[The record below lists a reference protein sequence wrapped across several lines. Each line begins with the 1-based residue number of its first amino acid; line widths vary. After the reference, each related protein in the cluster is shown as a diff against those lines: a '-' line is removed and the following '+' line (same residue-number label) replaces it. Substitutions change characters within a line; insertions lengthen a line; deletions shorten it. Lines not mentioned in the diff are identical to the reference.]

1 MRYREALAGLALE
14 GVGDSDDYFHSSNTL
29 TKHPES
35 FLITTCC
42 CLCLR
47 SRAFVSETE
56 HEESYIT
63 ASCRWIPHKSLFGL
77 RQMSEAPAITTR
89 GKQPEKNVWH
99 SRGVQCSSQHISSLC
114 MTAWMNDNECKSF
127 KKVSKLWGEQDMK
140 HEMINISLIMN
151 RKITKNYANT

>member
-1 MRYREALAGLALE
+1 MHYQAAVEELDLVA
-14 GVGDSDDYFHSSNTL
+14 VSISDDYFHSSNNL
-29 TKHPES
+29 IKHPES

-77 RQMSEAPAITTR
+77 RQM
-89 GKQPEKNVWH
+89 PETPRKATGGECWTFSRVQRPSQHKYFVTLFDSSMNEMTMYSKSFRRSPK
-99 SRGVQCSSQHISSLC
+99 SRGSDEVLKNQYISQ
-114 MTAWMNDNECKSF
+114 
-127 KKVSKLWGEQDMK
+127 
-140 HEMINISLIMN
+140 
-151 RKITKNYANT
+151 